1 MSYCSGTDSSS
12 TNQIPVL
19 VPHEAML
26 QRDPMEQTRSPR
38 YPFSAPAEV
47 IVEGSG
53 AKITARVTE
62 LSLHGC
68 YIDTSTPLSPETRVL
83 LKIYGAEYLEALS
96 TVIYAHPLL
105 GMGIGFRRINIG
117 CQSVLNKWL
126 LAATTK
132 EG

>member
-1 MSYCSGTDSSS
+1 
-12 TNQIPVL
+12 
-19 VPHEAML
+19 
-26 QRDPMEQTRSPR
+26 MEQNRSPR

-53 AKITARVTE
+53 ATITARVTE

-83 LKIYGAEYLEALS
+83 LKIYGDEYFEALS

-105 GMGIGFRRINIG
+105 GMGVGFRRINLA
-117 CQSVLNKWL
+117 CQGVLNKWL
-126 LAATTK
+126 LAAMTK